1 MTRPIVQRSESLY
14 LVGDRSDAIL
24 VDVDEGTIGEILP
37 AQSLC
42 AHLVV
47 AEPWR
52 VIRSRDHVP
61 ALVAEELE
69 RFKGSKPISG

>member
-1 MTRPIVQRSESLY
+1 VTRPIVQRSDSLY
-14 LVGDRSDAIL
+14 LVGDRSEAIL
-24 VDVDEGTIGEILP
+24 VDVDEGTIGGILP

-52 VIRSRDHVP
+52 VIRNRHHLP
-61 ALVAEELE
+61 ALVIEALE
-69 RFKGSKPISG
+69 RFRAPGPTL